1 MADDTDPLDAIVVEL
16 FAVPPAEFTAARTAR
31 AAQAGAPLAARIAK
45 IRKPVVSAWVV
56 DLLAREGHLT
66 EAMELGTALRDAQDS
81 LDAAALAGLGRQR
94 RQLVAALA
102 QTGADLAHER
112 GVGVSAA
119 ARADVETTLNA
130 ALIDRNAAAAVAT
143 GRLVAP
149 LAAGADAPTVAASVS
164 GSAPVAA
171 APAPEDD
178 LAERRARK
186 TAAAEAREAERAAER
201 ADRDRADAD
210 AARSRAHERLDRIRA
225 RVAALHDELRSAE
238 DEAQRAESALADLE
252 RAAVDAAERA
262 RTATARAA
270 AARARLEAD

>member
-81 LDAAALAGLGRQR
+81 LDAVALAGLGRQR

-149 LAAGADAPTVAASVS
+149 LAAGAPTVAASVS